1 MVGAKAY
8 GMLGRYVRPKDAPD
22 NERQALYKN
31 VGFDKVTELSEFFL
45 LYFHI
50 HIPHR
55 YFISIAVSREMYKEP
70 NPERGSRQKSPLM
83 DLADLDEEV
92 QESFEENLKLE
103 LRDME
108 ARGERKPI
116 RLEASAKGLQERN
129 SSATALPEEYRA
141 MLDKSRER
149 IGAGGE
155 QVASDEEDA
164 SVLMDPAAIEKLLG
178 GDEELNQMLTAMGG
192 TALTGAES
200 LQELMKKFEDLNGN
214 TNDKNGM
221 LDGSGDKDSIFMS
234 EADQKEWEALLGDL
248 TSLEGEEG
256 LKGTESGDSPED
268 VELDELPTQQGAESD
283 ETEVLDLQGDTENN
297 ERVETT
303 ESYKTLNTYLKDL
316 DKTSGGVTMQEHY
329 LASGKSITGAELQ
342 YDEQGLLSVG
352 DVDEMWNFIEFGRA
366 PDPDYSGTLRD
377 RRASNITRSMELYG
391 EMVDS
396 DISPG
401 ADTLA
406 SLISVFGNA
415 GRIRNVKELI
425 AQFKAVHNVEPN
437 RRAYDAIIKT
447 HILAKD
453 IDSALQA
460 KDECIKNNMIP
471 GREAYGMLLQS
482 LTNRNMLEQA
492 LLTLEECSDRGVKIQ
507 ERNIKKLRSRCESLG
522 IVHPD
527 LPANPAAW
535 VKAVKEVRW
544 NKRNT
549 SQRRIEPIRSS
560 FYT

>member
-1 MVGAKAY
+1 
-8 GMLGRYVRPKDAPD
+8 
-22 NERQALYKN
+22 
-31 VGFDKVTELSEFFL
+31 
-45 LYFHI
+45 
-50 HIPHR
+50 
-55 YFISIAVSREMYKEP
+55 
-70 NPERGSRQKSPLM
+70 M

-103 LRDME
+103 LRGME
-108 ARGERKPI
+108 ARGERVPV
-116 RLEASAKGLQERN
+116 RPEALSQELPQRN
-129 SSATALPEEYRA
+129 GVAAALPEDYKA
-141 MLDKSRER
+141 MLEKSRER
-149 IGAGGE
+149 IGADGE
-155 QVASDEEDA
+155 PLASDDEDA
-164 SVLMDPAAIEKLLG
+164 SVLMDPEAIEKLLG
-178 GDEELNQMLTAMGG
+178 GDEELNKMLASMGG
-192 TALTGAES
+192 KALTGAES
-200 LQELMKKFEDLNGN
+200 LQELMKKFEDLNGAMD
-214 TNDKNGM
+214 DKDGM
-221 LDGSGDKDSIFMS
+221 LDGRAGEDSIFMS

-248 TSLEGEEG
+248 TNLEGDSDVKAIG
-256 LKGTESGDSPED
+256 SGDNAEE

-283 ETEVLDLQGDTENN
+283 ETEAPDLEGDSSND
-297 ERVETT
+297 ERAETT
-303 ESYKTLNTYLKDL
+303 DSYKTLNTYLKEL
-316 DKTSGGVTMQEHY
+316 DKSSGGVSMQEHY
-329 LASGKSITGAELQ
+329 LASGKSITGADLE

-352 DVDEMWNFIEFGRA
+352 NVDEMWNFIEFGRA

-377 RRASNITRSMELYG
+377 RRSSNITRAMELYG

-396 DISPG
+396 DVEPG

-415 GRIRNVKELI
+415 GRIRNVNELI
-425 AQFKAVHNVEPN
+425 TQFKMIHNIEPN

-453 IDSALQA
+453 INSALQA
-460 KDECIKNNMIP
+460 KDECIKNDMLP

-507 ERNIKKLRSRCESLG
+507 ERNIRKLRARCESLG
-522 IVHPD
+522 IVHPN
-527 LPANPAAW
+527 LPADPAAW